1 MISLVI
7 CTRNRAAALE
17 RCLGY
22 VAALSYAGAWE
33 LVVVDNGSTDATAEV
48 VAAFARRAN
57 FPVRAVTQPIKG
69 LSNARNAGVE
79 SAAGDIVMF
88 TDDDCY
94 VAPDLLDAVAAAFA
108 DPSVGFATGRVTL
121 FDPADAEVTIN
132 ESTTPLR
139 FAPRRFLPAGAVK
152 GANLAFRRAA
162 LADIAE
168 RGVAFDPLF
177 GSGAL
182 FPAEDADAAQ
192 RAALAGWAG
201 VYDPALVVA
210 HHHGRKP
217 GDLAPLH
224 RDYDVGRGAFH
235 AKLLLARGGLGPGLR
250 AWAGLRRRAK
260 VRRSLLGD
268 ELHGAIGYWRAA
280 RLAQARR
287 VVIRPLIA
295 APRDRAAA
303 SPAAAVARVRADRG

>member
-17 RCLGY
+17 HCLGH
-22 VAALSYAGAWE
+22 VAALTHAGPWE
-33 LVVVDNGSTDATAEV
+33 LVIVDNGSTDTTPDV
-48 VAAFARRAN
+48 IGAFARRAN
-57 FPVRAVTQPIKG
+57 VRVRAITQPVKG
-69 LSNARNAGVE
+69 LSNARNAGVAA
-79 SAAGDIVMF
+79 AAGDIVVF

-94 VAPDLLDAVAAAFA
+94 VAPDLLDAAAAAFA
-108 DPSVGFATGRVTL
+108 DPSVGYATGRVTL
-121 FDPADAEVTIN
+121 FDPADAAVTVN
-132 ESTTPLR
+132 ESIVPLR
-139 FAPRRFLPAGAVK
+139 FPPRRFLPAGAVK

-201 VYDPALVVA
+201 IYDPALVVA

-217 GDLAPLH
+217 GDLEPLY

-250 AWAGLRRRAK
+250 AWVGLRRRAR

-268 ELHGAIGYWRAA
+268 ELRGAIGYWRAA
-280 RLAQARR
+280 FR
-287 VVIRPLIA
+287 
-295 APRDRAAA
+295 RAAA
-303 SPAAAVARVRADRG
+303 DARGGR